1 MALPESTVRESTR
14 AGVLTRPEWV
24 VFAVVSAANLIPIW
38 AFRYFPGQDT
48 ADHLYAVGVLRALGN
63 GTAPPAVA
71 SAFASALALKTNVLF
86 HGLMLALLRL
96 GLSIELAH
104 RLVLS
109 GYALALPLAGLFC
122 VRAAAP
128 ASGPLALLLLPLVWS
143 WFAIQGLYNYVLSL
157 PPALVWL
164 GIVARDGGRP
174 RHLAALALG
183 ASAVVVF
190 LAHAVTFSILL
201 LVTGI
206 RIAFP
211 AERSGAGATTA
222 PAPLARLA
230 AAGPFARALLP
241 SLLLAAASWRGGLT
255 APASS
260 EPTLS
265 SWEMY
270 DFPSAI
276 GAFFV
281 EFAMRYHLIDL
292 AVLAPPLLVLM
303 GLPLFAG
310 RSGKDPQ
317 APRWPLHAAGVLALL
332 YLFSPHIVLGSDL
345 APRLRPLLV
354 FALLCYSG
362 VALSPI
368 ARRRVALLAL
378 ASGLGG
384 AALLARDFRSLGRAL
399 DDFSSGI
406 PFVRRGSRVYPVIFD
421 PRSPSILVKPF
432 LHAWGYY
439 GLAREVVTPYAFAWH
454 ATRFPYRY
462 RELPLHQPDSAFPSD
477 AEDEPYALVEGRLC
491 TSVRRFSA
499 SLSCDQVRA
508 VAEARILALG
518 TSYDYLLT
526 WAAPTDFRALM
537 AARGYKLLHE
547 QGLLALYQ
555 APPAGDTRMTEHLDP
570 PPPS

>member
-1 MALPESTVRESTR
+1 MALPESSKVGALTR
-14 AGVLTRPEWV
+14 AEGII
-24 VFAVVSAANLIPIW
+24 FAVVTVANLVPIW

-48 ADHLYAVGVLRALGN
+48 ADHLYAVEVLRALAN
-63 GTAPPAVA
+63 GTAPPGLA
-71 SAFASALALKTNVLF
+71 SAFASALTLKTNVLF
-86 HGLMLALLRL
+86 HGLMLGLLRL

-128 ASGPLALLLLPLVWS
+128 ASAPLALLLLPLVWS

-174 RHLAALALG
+174 RPGAALGLA

-190 LAHAVTFSILL
+190 LAHAVTFSVLL
-201 LVTGI
+201 LITAI
-206 RIAFP
+206 RIALP
-211 AERSGAGATTA
+211 ADGSRGDSKTV
-222 PAPLARLA
+222 PASAARLL
-230 AAGPFARALLP
+230 AAGPVALALLP
-241 SLLLAAASWRGGLT
+241 SLLLAIASWSGGV
-255 APASS
+255 AGPVSP
-260 EPTLS
+260 EPTVS

-292 AVLAPPLLVLM
+292 AMLGPPLLVLV
-303 GLPLFAG
+303 GVPLLARRLPA
-310 RSGKDPQ
+310 SSE
-317 APRWPLHAAGVLALL
+317 APRWPLHAAGILALL
-332 YLFSPHIVLGSDL
+332 YLVSPHIVLGSDL
-345 APRLRPLLV
+345 TPRLRPLVV

-362 VALSPI
+362 VALSPV

-378 ASGLGG
+378 ASGVGG
-384 AALLARDFRSLGRAL
+384 AALLALDFRSLGRAL

-439 GLAREVVTPYAFAWH
+439 GVARDVVTPYAFAWH

-462 RELPLHQPDSAFPSD
+462 RELPLHPADSAFPSD

-491 TSVRRFSA
+491 TAVRRFSA
-499 SLSCDQVRA
+499 SLSCEEVRA
-508 VAEARILALG
+508 LAEARILALG

-526 WAAPTDFRALM
+526 WAAPADFRALM

-547 QGLLALYQ
+547 QGLLGLYQ
-555 APPAGDTRMTEHLDP
+555 APPAGAPRITEHIDR